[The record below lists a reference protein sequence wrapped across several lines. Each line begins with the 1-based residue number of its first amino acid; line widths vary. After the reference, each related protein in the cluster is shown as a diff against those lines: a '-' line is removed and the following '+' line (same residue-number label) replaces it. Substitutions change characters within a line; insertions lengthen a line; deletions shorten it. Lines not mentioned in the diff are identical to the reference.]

1 MDPSSEEVR
10 WSGMIDKPNLEVEIA
25 GIKLK
30 NPVMTAS
37 GTFGYGE
44 EFSPFIDLD
53 KLGAMVLKGITLKP
67 KMGNSPPRVIETPSG
82 MLNSIGLQN
91 VGVEMLIREKLPYL
105 QKFNTPVII
114 NISGDTIEEYLEL
127 GRRLGEI
134 SEEMGVSGLEVNI
147 SCPNV
152 KKGGMAWG
160 ADARSTYKII
170 SSFRIVTSLP
180 LIVKLTPNVTD
191 IKTIAQ
197 AAEEAG
203 ADALSLINTLMGMAV
218 DIDSHKPKIANVSG
232 GLSGPAIKPVAL
244 WLVWQVFQTVNIP
257 VIGIGGIIKIEDA
270 LEFII
275 AGARAIEIGTANLVN
290 PRITIEIIEGIEKY
304 LIDSEIEDINELIGS
319 LRVQNIK

>member
-91 VGVEMLIREKLPYL
+91 VGVEMLIKEKLPYL

-127 GRRLGEI
+127 ARRLGEI

-160 ADARSTYKII
+160 TDSKATYKII
-170 SSFRIVTSLP
+170 NNIRKTTSLP

-191 IKTIAQ
+191 IKIIAQ

-203 ADALSLINTLMGMAV
+203 ADALSLINTLVGMAV
-218 DIDSHKPKIANVSG
+218 DINSRKPKLANISG
-232 GLSGPAIKPVAL
+232 GLSGPAVKPVAI

-257 VIGIGGIIKIEDA
+257 VIGIGGIIKVEDA

-275 AGARAIEIGTANLVN
+275 AGARAIEIGTANFVN
-290 PRITIEIIEGIEKY
+290 PRVTIEIIEGIKKY
-304 LIDSEIEDINELIGS
+304 LIENNIKDINELVGNMKI
-319 LRVQNIK
+319 

>member
-67 KMGNSPPRVIETPSG
+67 KMGNPPPRIIETPSG

-91 VGVEMLIREKLPYL
+91 VGVEVLIKEKLPYL
-105 QKFNTPVII
+105 KKFNTPVII
-114 NISGDTIEEYLEL
+114 NISGDTIEEYVEL
-127 GRRLGEI
+127 ARRLEEV
-134 SEEMGVSGLEVNI
+134 SKEMGIAGLEVNI

-152 KKGGMAWG
+152 KKGGMIWG
-160 ADARSTYKII
+160 ADAQSTYKII
-170 SSFRIVTSLP
+170 SSIRKAISLP

-203 ADALSLINTLMGMAV
+203 ADTLSLINTLVGMAV
-218 DIDSHKPKIANVSG
+218 DIDSRKPKLANVSG
-232 GLSGPAIKPVAL
+232 GLSGPALKPVAL

-257 VIGIGGIIKIEDA
+257 IIGIGGIIKVEDA

-275 AGARAIEIGTANLVN
+275 VGARVIEIGTANFVN
-290 PRITIEIIEGIEKY
+290 PRVTIEIIEGIEKY
-304 LIDSEIEDINELIGS
+304 LIENNIKDINELVGS
-319 LRVQNIK
+319 MKI

>member
-1 MDPSSEEVR
+1 
-10 WSGMIDKPNLEVEIA
+10 MIDKPNLEVQIA
-25 GIKLK
+25 EMKLK
-30 NPVMTAS
+30 NPVITAS

-67 KMGNSPPRVIETPSG
+67 KMGNPPPRVIETPSG

-91 VGVEMLIREKLPYL
+91 VGVNRLIKEKLPYL
-105 QKFNTPVII
+105 KKFNTPVII
-114 NISGDTIEEYLEL
+114 NISGDTIEEYVEL
-127 GRRLGEI
+127 AERLGEV
-134 SEEMGVSGLEVNI
+134 SKDMGVTGLEVNI

-160 ADARSTYKII
+160 TDAEATYKVINSI
-170 SSFRIVTSLP
+170 RKTTPLP

-203 ADALSLINTLMGMAV
+203 ADALSLINTLVGMAI
-218 DIDSHKPKIANVSG
+218 DIDSRQPKLANISG
-232 GLSGPAIKPVAL
+232 GLSGPAVKPVAL

-257 VIGIGGIIKIEDA
+257 VIGIGGIIKVEDA

-275 AGARAIEIGTANLVN
+275 AGARAIEIGTANFVN
-290 PRITIEIIEGIEKY
+290 TRVTIEIIEGIEKY
-304 LIDSEIEDINELIGS
+304 LIENNMKDVNELVGS
-319 LRVQNIK
+319 MKI

>member
-1 MDPSSEEVR
+1 MDPFSEEVR

-67 KMGNSPPRVIETPSG
+67 KMGNPPPRVIETPSG

-91 VGVEMLIREKLPYL
+91 VGVEILIKEKLPYL

-114 NISGDTIEEYLEL
+114 NISGDTIEEYVEL
-127 GRRLGEI
+127 AIRLGEV
-134 SEEMGVSGLEVNI
+134 SKEMGIAGLEVNI

-152 KKGGMAWG
+152 KKGGMVWG
-160 ADARSTYKII
+160 TDAKATYKII
-170 SSFRIVTSLP
+170 NSIRAATSLP

-203 ADALSLINTLMGMAV
+203 ADALSLINTLVGMAI
-218 DIDSHKPKIANVSG
+218 DIDSRKPKLANISG
-232 GLSGPAIKPVAL
+232 GLSGPAVKPVAL

-257 VIGIGGIIKIEDA
+257 VIGIGGIIKVEDA

-275 AGARAIEIGTANLVN
+275 AGARVIEVGTANFVN
-290 PRITIEIIEGIEKY
+290 TSVTIEIIEGIEKY
-304 LIDSEIEDINELIGS
+304 LTENNIKDVNELVGS
-319 LRVQNIK
+319 MKI

>member
-1 MDPSSEEVR
+1 MDLSSEEVR

-67 KMGNSPPRVIETPSG
+67 KMGNPPPRIIETPSG

-91 VGVEMLIREKLPYL
+91 VGVERLIKEKLPYL
-105 QKFNTPVII
+105 KKFNTPVII
-114 NISGDTIEEYLEL
+114 NISGNTIEEYLEL
-127 GRRLGEI
+127 ARRLGEV
-134 SEEMGVSGLEVNI
+134 SEEKGIAGLEVNI

-152 KKGGMAWG
+152 KKGGMIWG
-160 ADARSTYKII
+160 TDAKATYKII
-170 SSFRIVTSLP
+170 NNIRKATSLP

-203 ADALSLINTLMGMAV
+203 ADTLSLINTLVGMVV
-218 DIDSHKPKIANVSG
+218 DIDSRKPKLANISG
-232 GLSGPAIKPVAL
+232 GLSGPAVKPVAL
-244 WLVWQVFQTVNIP
+244 WMVWQVFQTVNIP
-257 VIGIGGIIKIEDA
+257 VIGIGGIIKVEDA

-275 AGARAIEIGTANLVN
+275 AGARAIEIGTANFVN
-290 PRITIEIIEGIEKY
+290 PRVTIEIIEGIGKY
-304 LIDSEIEDINELIGS
+304 LIENNIKDVNELVGS
-319 LRVQNIK
+319 MKI